1 MTPLLNG
8 LRVHLQPLR
17 IQSYQN
23 ALNALRTPRAEKWVI
38 VAVAESVSSREQ
50 SDRLA
55 FVRLARPPQ
64 GCGKHSRG
72 RSPTPW
78 LCGRPAFRRG
88 TSGPRHRPPL
98 ARLACDR
105 CICPLTSP
113 LHGLVEVV
121 RCRVHPAHGLVA
133 LLGAAGHE
141 ILVDLG
147 KRDAA
152 RLHRRRQRVDVLLV
166 E

>member
-38 VAVAESVSSREQ
+38 VAVAKSVSSREQ

-72 RSPTPW
+72 N
-78 LCGRPAFRRG
+78 
-88 TSGPRHRPPL
+88 
-98 ARLACDR
+98 
-105 CICPLTSP
+105 
-113 LHGLVEVV
+113 GLVEVV
-121 RCRVHPAHGLVA
+121 RCRVQPAHGLVA

-152 RLHRRRQRVDVLLV
+152 RL
-166 E
+166 